1 MEWPSVLP
9 GEATD
14 EGIQL
19 TTHAAAEND
28 NNDAHWS
35 TRDFDVYNV
44 SLEWAANVVGS
55 QSIMVWNWTKHGDDA
70 VMDNA
75 VEVPGWCFGPA
86 KRVDGLGAF
95 YTKVF
100 HPSPGFNI

>member
-1 MEWPSVLP
+1 MGRSSRPVPPVRGTHLGRRGVIAVGFSRSEG
-9 GEATD
+9 GEY
-14 EGIQL
+14 L
-19 TTHAAAEND
+19 TAVNSD
-28 NNDAHWS
+28 NGH
-35 TRDFDVYNV
+35 TVR
-44 SLEWAANVVGS
+44 
-55 QSIMVWNWTKHGDDA
+55 VWNWTKHGDDA